1 MMAAAMVM
9 STVNLPTNIFAS
21 DFTDDVEIS
30 VEDENEDVPEV
41 TASEEVLNEKD
52 GDNLELDDNESLEEN
67 IKAEDAGNNTFSE
80 FTDGTDFSDGED
92 LDIFDSQV
100 VGNNEG
106 FTPRTTAPGKSK
118 YYYSDN
124 PFQKNGYGMWD
135 KNGNEQGNCTAYA
148 WGRAYEILGT
158 QPKLGRNN
166 AGSWWNYN
174 KNNKFYEYGS
184 TPQIGAVAVWDKY
197 DNDTGHVAVVE
208 AIDGNNVIIS
218 ESHWKS
224 TFFDT
229 RTIKADSSNYLTK
242 MRFLGYIYVCPDI
255 SPTNNN
261 PFGSIDTIEQTF
273 DGVRVSG
280 WAIDPD
286 AQRESVEVHVYIGG
300 SAGSGEAKN
309 VYKITADK
317 ERQDIA
323 EKYPEAGA
331 NHGYD
336 AVLDITGTEVI
347 YIYLYNI
354 GAGQNVLLGAPTV
367 TGKSSDPFGSIDA
380 IETKEDGVR
389 ISGWAIDRDAPL
401 EPVELH
407 VYIGGSADSGEAKNV
422 YKILADKERGDV
434 AEKYPGTGKHHGYDA
449 TLDITGT
456 EVIYIYIYII

>member
-1 MMAAAMVM
+1 M
-9 STVNLPTNIFAS
+9 
-21 DFTDDVEIS
+21 
-30 VEDENEDVPEV
+30 
-41 TASEEVLNEKD
+41 
-52 GDNLELDDNESLEEN
+52 
-67 IKAEDAGNNTFSE
+67 
-80 FTDGTDFSDGED
+80 
-92 LDIFDSQV
+92 
-100 VGNNEG
+100 GNNEG

-158 QPKLGRNN
+158 QPNLGRNN

-184 TPQIGAVAVWDKY
+184 TPKIGAVAVWDKY
-197 DNDTGHVAVVE
+197 NNDTGHVAVVE
-208 AIDGNNVIIS
+208 AIDGNNVTIS

-229 RTIKADSSNYLTK
+229 RTIRADSSNYLTK

-255 SPTNNN
+255 SSTNND

-273 DGVRVSG
+273 DGVRISG
-280 WAIDPD
+280 WAIDQD
-286 AQRESVEVHVYIGG
+286 APREPVEVHVYIGG
-300 SAGSGEAKN
+300 SADSGEAKN
-309 VYKITADK
+309 VYKIKADK

-367 TGKSSDPFGSIDA
+367 TGKSNDPFGSIDT
-380 IETKEDGVR
+380 IETTFDGVR
-389 ISGWAIDRDAPL
+389 ISGWAIDWNAPL

-422 YKILADKERGDV
+422 YKITADKERQDIG
-434 AEKYPGTGKHHGYDA
+434 EKYSGTGKNHGYDEF
-449 TLDITGT
+449 LNITGN
-456 EVIYIYIYII
+456 EELYVYLINKLEGENVLLNLNYS